1 MKTTQSEYSL
11 VVGGYRVRFTNWAA
25 GDYRDLFFQSKSD
38 AQDYVKKFEPFGY
51 IGVVEQIW
59 FNVKEAN

>member
-11 VVGGYRVRFTNWAA
+11 VIGGYRVRFTNWSA
-25 GDYRDLFFQSKSD
+25 GDRETFFQSKSD

-51 IGVVEQIW
+51 IGVIEEIE